1 MSKHHLQ
8 LRLITTFSSLWASP
22 LSYSNCALSVLSEC
36 SLNAPLML
44 PECSWS
50 ESELERW
57 RLRAFGKLELKEH
70 IKGQTLAFLKSKI
83 DILSIVQCWH
93 SQGVHSVT
101 QQPQPQHGSA
111 CVGLY
116 SNIRQEHSECKYK
129 LYKQQK
135 IRKLLLQNWVWNP
148 LIQDANIVTKTFL
161 YNIRKFKI

>member
-1 MSKHHLQ
+1 MIEK
-8 LRLITTFSSLWASP
+8 WD
-22 LSYSNCALSVLSEC
+22 SNLKLEW
-36 SLNAPLML
+36 
-44 PECSWS
+44 WS
-50 ESELERW
+50 
-57 RLRAFGKLELKEH
+57 LRAFVKLELKEQ
-70 IKGQTLAFLKSKI
+70 INGQTLEFLETENISMFKAKNCQPYG
-83 DILSIVQCWH
+83 ILFFIVRIRKEFWIIKAECLRLHGRACMASRPIVQCWH

-148 LIQDANIVTKTFL
+148 LIQNANMVSKTFH
-161 YNIRKFKI
+161 I